1 MLIYILISFVN
12 EINKRR
18 ASIFVR
24 VKCNS
29 GNKGKNEI
37 SQQQVRMGT
46 KSRPVIIVDY
56 KHAAW
61 LARCGARGPQFAT
74 FFFYLEHSKKNFGV
88 RNRKGL
94 TMRHDERNISELTF
108 AV

>member
-18 ASIFVR
+18 ASIFVPA
-24 VKCNS
+24 KCNS

-74 FFFYLEHSKKNFGV
+74 FSVFYLEHSKKTLGFGIGKV
-88 RNRKGL
+88 SQCVM
-94 TMRHDERNISELTF
+94 MRGIFQN
-108 AV
+108 

>member
-18 ASIFVR
+18 ASIFVP

-74 FFFYLEHSKKNFGV
+74 LG
-88 RNRKGL
+88 RNL
-94 TMRHDERNISELTF
+94 IITIASAHIALDCHPT
-108 AV
+108 